1 MFCYD
6 LQREAIGLP
15 AVCSEWNSPP
25 TKWSCQNIPNTHD
38 VVFQHNYPTK
48 SKTWSSRH
56 SGLWIRAQ
64 ADNPERKDISGRNSI
79 LKLTLWGK
87 EKKKNAE
94 KHVHNPNPKIPR
106 MNETIVFQTL
116 IHRERDQTL
125 EILQV
130 RQICWE
136 LCATRGIAVKTQ
148 GDISLLKVVLQF
160 FVAQNH
166 ILSAWHGS
174 QDTWQPSSNLAT
186 TFMNS
191 SGLTALHPSLSHS
204 PPWSHLISFPSPNTL
219 YFFIF
224 SCPCWGLYWDCF
236 PIFAHDQTST
246 FDSNA
251 AQMSPFPPISCC
263 VLAIYSHT

>member
-1 MFCYD
+1 MTCKGKLLGSLLCAVNETLLPLSDPARTSQILTMLFSSTTTQQKAKLDPHATQDCESGHRLITRRGKMFQEETQS
-6 LQREAIGLP
+6 L
-15 AVCSEWNSPP
+15 
-25 TKWSCQNIPNTHD
+25 
-38 VVFQHNYPTK
+38 
-48 SKTWSSRH
+48 SSLF
-56 SGLWIRAQ
+56 G
-64 ADNPERKDISGRNSI
+64 EK
-79 LKLTLWGK
+79 
-87 EKKKNAE
+87 KKKNAE

-191 SGLTALHPSLSHS
+191 SGLTAPSLSHS

-236 PIFAHDQTST
+236 PIFSHDQTST

>member
-1 MFCYD
+1 MKQLCFKLSYTEKETKRWRYFKSD
-6 LQREAIGLP
+6 RYAESFVLPEA
-15 AVCSEWNSPP
+15 SH
-25 TKWSCQNIPNTHD
+25 K
-38 VVFQHNYPTK
+38 
-48 SKTWSSRH
+48 
-56 SGLWIRAQ
+56 
-64 ADNPERKDISGRNSI
+64 
-79 LKLTLWGK
+79 
-87 EKKKNAE
+87 
-94 KHVHNPNPKIPR
+94 
-106 MNETIVFQTL
+106 
-116 IHRERDQTL
+116 
-125 EILQV
+125 
-130 RQICWE
+130 
-136 LCATRGIAVKTQ
+136 

-191 SGLTALHPSLSHS
+191 SGLTAPSLSHS

-236 PIFAHDQTST
+236 PIFSHDQTST

-251 AQMSPFPPISCC
+251 AQMSPLPPISCC